1 MNPKPSHL
9 GLKYAEQFKG
19 FSRDRM
25 GEEAANAFDDEVRK
39 LISPF
44 LQGGLL
50 TLSTFNTLV
59 WGTPQVP

>member
-1 MNPKPSHL
+1 
-9 GLKYAEQFKG
+9 
-19 FSRDRM
+19 M

-39 LISPF
+39 VISPF
-44 LQGGLL
+44 LQRGLL